1 MMLST
6 RNISALIATLGVCL
20 VAPAARSEPI
30 RTIDAPR
37 ILVVDVVSAADGG
50 DVELGPAPPPGGSRL
65 VERREVEAR
74 LRESGGAPGGKLD
87 MPAVVRVV
95 RAARHMTPT
104 ELHAEAEPVLVAAL
118 PPGVSVVS
126 LQFPRG
132 VVVPPHAA
140 VRKAVVPKLPH
151 RAGAM
156 KTTVMFDIMEGADVA
171 ARVPGTVT
179 LDISERAAQP
189 VVVRGARLDVV
200 IEKGPARVTAVGFA
214 LSDADVG
221 EIVSVRVDS
230 TQRILEARVESGQ
243 TAKVVRQ

>member
-1 MMLST
+1 MKTST
-6 RNISALIATLGVCL
+6 RHISALIATLGVTCL
-20 VAPAARSEPI
+20 APRAARSEPI
-30 RTIDAPR
+30 RTIDSPR

-74 LRESGGAPGGKLD
+74 LRESGGTAAKLD

-95 RAARHMTPT
+95 RAARRMTPT
-104 ELHAEAEPVLVAAL
+104 ELHAEAEPVLTAAL
-118 PPGVSVVS
+118 PMGVSLVS
-126 LQFPRG
+126 LQFSRG
-132 VVVPPHAA
+132 IVVPPHAA
-140 VRKAVVPKLPH
+140 VRKASVPKLPH
-151 RAGAM
+151 RAGPM
-156 KTTVMFDIMEGADVA
+156 KTTVMFEIIEGADVA

-189 VVVRGARLDVV
+189 TVVRGARLDVV

-221 EIVSVRVDS
+221 EVVSVRVDS

-243 TAKVVRQ
+243 SAKVVRK

>member
-1 MMLST
+1 MNMRT
-6 RNISALIATLGVCL
+6 RTTSVLAAVLGFACFA
-20 VAPAARSEPI
+20 APAVRSEPI
-30 RTIDAPR
+30 RTIDSPR

-74 LRESGGAPGGKLD
+74 LRESGGTPGKLD

-95 RAARHMTPT
+95 RTARHMTQA
-104 ELHAEAEPVLVAAL
+104 ELHAEAAPVLSAAL
-118 PPGVSVVS
+118 PPGVSLVS
-126 LQFPRG
+126 LQFSRG
-132 VVVPPHAA
+132 IVVPPHAA

-156 KTTVMFDIMEGADVA
+156 KTTVMFEIMEGADVA

-179 LDISERAAQP
+179 LDISEKAAQP

-230 TQRILEARVESGQ
+230 TQRILEARVESSQ
-243 TAKVVRQ
+243 SAKVVRQ